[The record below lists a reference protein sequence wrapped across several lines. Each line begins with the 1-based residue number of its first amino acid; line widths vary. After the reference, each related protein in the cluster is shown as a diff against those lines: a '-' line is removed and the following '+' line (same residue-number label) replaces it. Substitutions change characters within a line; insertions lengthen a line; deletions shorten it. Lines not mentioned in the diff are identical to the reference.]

1 MFTQR
6 ELGYLDDVMPEIVKK
21 EIEER
26 KNSIITENVDKVS
39 RIIISF
45 IIKING

>member
-1 MFTQR
+1 MDYMFTQR

-26 KNSIITENVDKVS
+26 KNSVIPENTIDPNKVS
-39 RIIISF
+39 L
-45 IIKING
+45 K